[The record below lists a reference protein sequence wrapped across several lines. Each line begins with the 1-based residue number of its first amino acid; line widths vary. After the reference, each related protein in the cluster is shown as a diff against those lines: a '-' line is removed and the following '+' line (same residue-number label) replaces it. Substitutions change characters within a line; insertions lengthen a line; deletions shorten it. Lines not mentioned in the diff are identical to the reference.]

1 MASLIYTDYTHSLFS
16 CSVNSFVLC
25 IVHDLSISAYVIS
38 NILFALLVPT
48 PTHTHTHTGN
58 CHSFVAALCG
68 RGEGMGQSTRGVGQE
83 GKLRRFLAHL

>member
-1 MASLIYTDYTHSLFS
+1 MASLIYTHYTHSLFS
-16 CSVNSFVLC
+16 CSVNSSVLC

-48 PTHTHTHTGN
+48 PTHTHTGN
-58 CHSFVAALCG
+58 CHSFVAAVCG
-68 RGEGMGQSTRGVGQE
+68 RGVGMGQSTRGVGQE